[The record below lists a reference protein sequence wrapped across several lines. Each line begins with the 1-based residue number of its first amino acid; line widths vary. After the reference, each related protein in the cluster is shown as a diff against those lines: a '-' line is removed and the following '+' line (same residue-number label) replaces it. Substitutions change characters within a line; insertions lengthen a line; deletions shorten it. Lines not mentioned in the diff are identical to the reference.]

1 MTRYRITIEY
11 DGTGFS
17 GWQRQQNGPSI
28 QQALEE
34 AVLGFCGQAVTVF
47 GAGRT
52 DAGVHALAQVAH
64 FDLDEAPDPKTVRDA
79 LNDHL
84 RRASDGPRHIAVL
97 SATLAGADFDA
108 RFSAVARRYEYQ
120 IVNRVAAPALDRDRA
135 WHVLPDLDPAA
146 MQSAADVLVGKYDF
160 TTFRSVHCQAK
171 SPVKTLDAVTVR
183 AWPGK
188 VMVTAQARS
197 FLHNQVRAITGTLVK
212 VGEGKWTAAD
222 VKAAL
227 ESLDRARCGPTAPAH
242 GLYLARV
249 SYPGED

>member
-1 MTRYRITIEY
+1 M
-11 DGTGFS
+11 
-17 GWQRQQNGPSI
+17 
-28 QQALEE
+28 
-34 AVLGFCGQAVTVF
+34 
-47 GAGRT
+47 
-52 DAGVHALAQVAH
+52 
-64 FDLDEAPDPKTVRDA
+64 
-79 LNDHL
+79 
-84 RRASDGPRHIAVL
+84 
-97 SATLAGADFDA
+97 
-108 RFSAVARRYEYQ
+108 
-120 IVNRVAAPALDRDRA
+120 
-135 WHVLPDLDPAA
+135 
-146 MQSAADVLVGKYDF
+146 GKYDF